1 MNVNSAAILWLLIG
15 LALAS
20 LPFLTERR
28 FGVWV
33 RGPKPFFF
41 RLLELLAGYGLML
54 LIGFALEG
62 AVGRV
67 HTQTWNFYAI
77 TLLLFLVLAYPA
89 FVWRHLRRRPSG
101 S

>member
-1 MNVNSAAILWLLIG
+1 
-15 LALAS
+15 
-20 LPFLTERR
+20 
-28 FGVWV
+28 
-33 RGPKPFFF
+33 
-41 RLLELLAGYGLML
+41 ML

-77 TLLLFLVLAYPA
+77 TFLLFLVLAYPA